1 MSRSASYGLGVLL
14 AGVPLVT
21 GAFLLLLT
29 LVFGLGLQ
37 CDESC
42 TGEDW
47 QHTAGAWQWSLY
59 PAEDGIERPLP
70 GSMAFIS
77 VCRSRPGSALVSLA
91 LGAGV
96 TFAGMAWSG
105 DNWGESLG
113 RHPLVIGLIAVILVS
128 GVLAALLCA
137 PTERDAPT

>member
-1 MSRSASYGLGVLL
+1 MSRSASYGLAVLL
-14 AGVPLVT
+14 AAVPLVT

-42 TGEDW
+42 TGEGW

-59 PAEDGIERPLP
+59 PFLGAIVFLAG
-70 GSMAFIS
+70 ATTFVF
-77 VCRSRPGSALVSLA
+77 VCRRRPGSALVSLA

-105 DNWGESLG
+105 DDWRESLG
-113 RHPLVIGLIAVILVS
+113 RHPLVIGLIGVILVS

-137 PTERDAPT
+137 PTERDAPA

>member
-1 MSRSASYGLGVLL
+1 MSRSVSYGLAVLL
-14 AGVPLVT
+14 AAVPLVT

-29 LVFGLGLQ
+29 LLFGLGLQ

-47 QHTAGAWQWSLY
+47 QHTGGAWQWSLY
-59 PAEDGIERPLP
+59 PVLGGIVFLA
-70 GSMAFIS
+70 GAMTFIS
-77 VCRSRPGSALVSLA
+77 VCRSRPGNALVSLA
-91 LGAGV
+91 LGACV
-96 TFAGMAWSG
+96 TFSGMAWSG
-105 DNWGESLG
+105 DNWCESLG
-113 RHPLVIGLIAVILVS
+113 RHPLIVGLIACILVS